1 MISAWICTS
10 FCFSALLMFPRLDGE
25 RIFSLTSSLLS
36 YSQLERPVTRAKKKK
51 KKKRKRI
58 FQKKKMKEF
67 QRHPRKKKTL
77 SLVSRV

>member
-1 MISAWICTS
+1 
-10 FCFSALLMFPRLDGE
+10 MFPRLDGE

-58 FQKKKMKEF
+58 FQKKKDERISKTSKE
-67 QRHPRKKKTL
+67 KED
-77 SLVSRV
+77 SLVGFACLVSQLLL